1 MSILPKSKGTAK
13 AYISGV
19 GMVTPVGVDA
29 NMTTAIIKAGIMPV
43 THVDFVDDDYAP
55 LKMCVVPDSV
65 LNLAIDGEK
74 LLMPLTARQY
84 RLLQLTVVALAELE
98 DSLPAEF
105 TPPVFLAGPAEV
117 VESESANHHLFI
129 ENLAVQSGLNI
140 DVKSSRYC
148 ALGRAGGLDVI
159 DAAIRYF
166 EQDIGQ
172 VAIVGGVDT
181 YYDKEILAHYIDKKR
196 LLVSGS
202 SDGFIP
208 GEGAGFI
215 LLVSPNAPV
224 ELIEA
229 SKSYIAG
236 FGAGFEDGYIGGD
249 KPYKG
254 DGLATAWNEALNN
267 PLENNIKYIMSSMNG
282 EHYFATELGVALTRN
297 SNKIDADVDIQHPAE
312 FCGDMGAAMGPVMI
326 AVLQGSM
333 GQKGAGLVYCSS
345 DDGQRCAITLEQN
358 SR

>member
-1 MSILPKSKGTAK
+1 MSTLSKPKRTAK

-19 GMVTPVGVDA
+19 AMVTPVGVDVD
-29 NMTTAIIKAGIMPV
+29 MTTAIIKAGIMPV
-43 THVDFVDDDYAP
+43 TQVDFVDDDFVP
-55 LKMCVVPDSV
+55 LKMCIVPDSA
-65 LNLAIDGEK
+65 LNLSVDGEK

-84 RLLQLTVVALAELE
+84 RMLQLAVVALAELE

-105 TPPVFLAGPAEV
+105 IPPVFLAGPAEM

-129 ENLAVQSGLNI
+129 ENLAVQSGMNI

-159 DAAIRYF
+159 DTAIRYF
-166 EQDIGQ
+166 EQGIGHF
-172 VAIVGGVDT
+172 AIVGGVDT
-181 YYDKEILAHYIDKKR
+181 FYDKEVLAHYVSKNR
-196 LLVSGS
+196 LLVSDS

-224 ELIEA
+224 ELINTC
-229 SKSYIAG
+229 KSYISG
-236 FGAGFEDGYIGGD
+236 FGAGFEDGYIGSD

-254 DGLATAWNEALNN
+254 DGLAAAWREALNN
-267 PLENNIKYIMSSMNG
+267 PLAGNIKCIMSSMNG
-282 EHYFATELGVALTRN
+282 EHYFAKELGVAITRN
-297 SNKIDADVDIQHPAE
+297 SKKIDDDVDIQHPAE

-326 AVLQGSM
+326 AVQGSM
-333 GQKGAGLVYCSS
+333 LQKGAGLVYCSS
-345 DDGQRCAITLEQN
+345 DNGQRCAITLEEN
-358 SR
+358 FR